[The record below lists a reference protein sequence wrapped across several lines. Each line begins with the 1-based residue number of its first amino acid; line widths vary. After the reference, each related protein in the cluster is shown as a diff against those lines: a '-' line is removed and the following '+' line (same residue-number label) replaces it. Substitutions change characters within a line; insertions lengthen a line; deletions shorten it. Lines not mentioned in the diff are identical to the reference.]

1 MKSIL
6 TVAVTLP
13 LIPLR
18 PGISLEPLHHPVRL
32 TIFGV
37 VIPKMPS
44 GKLAAPRTVGVP
56 DRPDKPLVA

>member
-32 TIFGV
+32 RIFGV

-44 GKLAAPRTVGVP
+44 GKLAAPVGVP